1 MHSNKTSTLHCIVA
15 TISIWCHQLC
25 FLPLKW
31 TKQLLAGC
39 LGENFIL
46 YLIHV
51 KLNTKPNS
59 ASLLP
64 SLRTIQ
70 PEIQAVSMDKCHL
83 YILCSN
89 TRAPVAQLAEHL
101 TRIQKTQV
109 RNLARSQ
116 CPLFSLCIHNTW
128 LHCGYNL
135 VCFNYKGQNSFLV
148 SCLGEHLQYNLYL
161 SVLQD
166 MWYCSNNVLWL

>member
-1 MHSNKTSTLHCIVA
+1 MHSNETSTLHCIVA

-59 ASLLP
+59 ALLLP
-64 SLRTIQ
+64 NLRTIQ

-101 TRIQKTQV
+101 TRIQKIQV

-116 CPLFSLCIHNTW
+116 CPLFP
-128 LHCGYNL
+128 Y
-135 VCFNYKGQNSFLV
+135 
-148 SCLGEHLQYNLYL
+148 EHLA
-161 SVLQD
+161 S
-166 MWYCSNNVLWL
+166 LWLQFSLLQLQRTKQLFS